1 MSIFQGAVYALGWAL
16 ALNLAWVLY
25 LARSQPAKLRD
36 LFNISAGSR
45 IREQFHTMPRWRAGA
60 HLWGAFAGVF
70 AASLLIFQAL
80 FGFLPGDWGA
90 PDEFGE
96 FRPLRDG
103 LAGLAAFPV
112 SLIAFRAL
120 EKAATR
126 Q

>member
-1 MSIFQGAVYALGWAL
+1 MTILQGAVYALGWGL

-45 IREQFHTMPRWRAGA
+45 IREKFLTMTRWRAGA

-70 AASLLIFQAL
+70 AASLLVFQAL
-80 FGFLPGDWGA
+80 FGFLPGDWGGH
-90 PDEFGE
+90 DEFGE

-103 LAGLAAFPV
+103 LAGLAALIV
-112 SLIAFRAL
+112 SVMAFRAL
-120 EKAATR
+120 ERAATR
-126 Q
+126 